1 MLDAGEMLRT
11 LGSAPEG
18 IASGS
23 RPARAKGQRYGI
35 QGPPVLPRGGSLSR
49 GRKTGG

>member
-18 IASGS
+18 IGSGS
-23 RPARAKGQRYGI
+23 IRARAKGQRYGV
-35 QGPPVLPRGGSLSR
+35 QGPHMLPRSGFLSR
-49 GRKTGG
+49 GRTTSG